1 MAFPDS
7 FLEELR
13 NRLPLSGV
21 VGRSVRL
28 IKRGREFTG
37 LCPFHNEKSPSFT
50 VNDDKGFF
58 HCFGCGA
65 HGDVI
70 GFVMRNSGLAFPEAV
85 EQLAQEAGLA
95 VPQVRPEDRQKADQV
110 ATLGKAM
117 EEAAKWFQ
125 AQLQAGV
132 GAEAR
137 AYIQKRGLKQETVE
151 RFRLGYAPQSRT
163 ALKEALLARGLP
175 EPLLVEAGL
184 LIKPEDGGP
193 SYDRFRHRVMFP
205 IGDRRGRVIAF
216 GGRAL
221 DPDAPAKYL
230 NSPETPLFHKG
241 GNLYNHA
248 LAREAARES
257 GTLIVVEGYMDVIAL
272 AQAGFEHTVA
282 PLGTALTEE
291 QLQILWKITPEP
303 ILCFDG
309 DNAGQR
315 AAFRAA
321 DRAFPLLEPGKSL
334 RFALL
339 SGGKDPDD
347 FVRENGK
354 TSFEE
359 VLSRATSLAEMIWQ
373 RALSSH
379 TLDTPEKR
387 ATVVSELKELTKTIK
402 NEIVRRFYDNEFFV
416 RSGKE
421 FFGRNKSKKQNS
433 QINPAEAAAS
443 FKATSKYLEEKKKL
457 MVDTLIA
464 SVAIGVL
471 VNTKFIDED
480 LLERSLSMQANRS
493 EINTLRDEIV
503 FSILNNPRGHFE
515 KTTLTTYFENH
526 MKRFLSV
533 YSRFDGQEKNILPPY
548 ARPNAEPIVVDQGI
562 RNALNLYRLT
572 VVLPAELEYAQ
583 ESLISIQN
591 MDVVNIEAYD
601 RAQRLVEGIKSEMNA
616 LTKLVGGAEIG
627 AVG

>member
-21 VGRSVRL
+21 IGRSVRL

-137 AYIQKRGLKQETVE
+137 AYIQKRGLKPETVE

-241 GNLYNHA
+241 RNLYNHA
-248 LAREAARES
+248 LAREVARES
-257 GTLIVVEGYMDVIAL
+257 GTVVVVEGYMDVIAL
-272 AQAGFEHTVA
+272 AQAGIEHAVA

-291 QLQILWKITPEP
+291 QIALLWRLSAEP

-309 DNAGQR
+309 DNAGIR
-315 AAFRAA
+315 AAMRAA
-321 DRAFPLLEPGKSL
+321 DRALPLLEPGHSF
-334 RFALL
+334 RFAILP
-339 SGGKDPDD
+339 GGQDPDD
-347 FVRENGK
+347 LVRSQGRQAM
-354 TSFEE
+354 EE
-359 VLSRATSLAEMIWQ
+359 VLAA
-373 RALSSH
+373 ALPMADILWRKE
-379 TLDTPEKR
+379 TEGRPLDTPERR
-387 ATVVSELKELTKTIK
+387 AALEAAL
-402 NEIVRRFYDNEFFV
+402 
-416 RSGKE
+416 
-421 FFGRNKSKKQNS
+421 FGLAG
-433 QINPAEAAAS
+433 QIRNPAVQNHYRDHFRSRLRTLFAPPPRTWTPRNRPGFPNGRLPQPEGFRGPMTSSLERTEKALLAAVLAHPWL
-443 FKATSKYLEEKKKL
+443 LEEHGEAFGALAFPPGPLDSLKSRIL
-457 MVDTLIA
+457 EEA
-464 SVAIGVL
+464 SRHPGLDGEAFATHLRQRGLGAQLDL
-471 VNTKFIDED
+471 VTGEAGRI
-480 LLERSLSMQANRS
+480 LEPFARS
-493 EINTLRDEIV
+493 ETPPDKVE
-503 FSILNNPRGHFE
+503 RGWWQAVQ
-515 KTTLTTYFENH
+515 
-526 MKRFLSV
+526 R
-533 YSRFDGQEKNILPPY
+533 
-548 ARPNAEPIVVDQGI
+548 
-562 RNALNLYRLT
+562 YRL
-572 VVLPAELEYAQ
+572 AELEQ
-583 ESLISIQN
+583 ELAAA
-591 MDVVNIEAYD
+591 EAEL
-601 RAQRLVEGIKSEMNA
+601 ANNTNPEAWQRFMA
-616 LTKLVGGAEIG
+616 LKAEVGSARSQVS
-627 AVG
+627 ASDTD

>member
-21 VGRSVRL
+21 IGRSVRL

-137 AYIQKRGLKQETVE
+137 AYIQKRGLKPETVE

-241 GNLYNHA
+241 RNLYNHA

-257 GTLIVVEGYMDVIAL
+257 GTVVVVEGYMDVIAL
-272 AQAGFEHTVA
+272 AQAGIEHAVA

-291 QLQILWKITPEP
+291 QIALLWRLSAEP

-309 DNAGQR
+309 DNAGIR
-315 AAFRAA
+315 AAMRAA
-321 DRAFPLLEPGKSL
+321 DRALPLLEPGHSF
-334 RFALL
+334 RFAILP
-339 SGGKDPDD
+339 GGQDPDD
-347 FVRENGK
+347 LVRSQGRQAM
-354 TSFEE
+354 EE
-359 VLSRATSLAEMIWQ
+359 VLAA
-373 RALSSH
+373 ALPMADILWRKE
-379 TLDTPEKR
+379 TEGRPLDTPERR
-387 ATVVSELKELTKTIK
+387 AALEAAL
-402 NEIVRRFYDNEFFV
+402 
-416 RSGKE
+416 
-421 FFGRNKSKKQNS
+421 FGLAG
-433 QINPAEAAAS
+433 QIRNPAVQNHYRDHFRSRLRTLFAPAPRNWTSNRASRPQSQFGKPPPTSVTLMSTSGTITPTMPQPDKSSTEKALIAAVITHPWLLEQHGQAFAALS
-443 FKATSKYLEEKKKL
+443 FSQAPLDSLKTRILEE
-457 MVDTLIA
+457 A
-464 SVAIGVL
+464 SRHPGLDGEAFATHLRQRGLGAQLDL
-471 VNTKFIDED
+471 VTGEAGRI
-480 LLERSLSMQANRS
+480 LEPFARS
-493 EINTLRDEIV
+493 ETPPDKVE
-503 FSILNNPRGHFE
+503 RGWWQAVQ
-515 KTTLTTYFENH
+515 
-526 MKRFLSV
+526 R
-533 YSRFDGQEKNILPPY
+533 
-548 ARPNAEPIVVDQGI
+548 
-562 RNALNLYRLT
+562 YRL
-572 VVLPAELEYAQ
+572 AELEQ
-583 ESLISIQN
+583 ELAAA
-591 MDVVNIEAYD
+591 EAEL
-601 RAQRLVEGIKSEMNA
+601 ANNTNPEAWQRFAA
-616 LTKLVGGAEIG
+616 LTAEVGSARSQVSASDTE
-627 AVG
+627 

>member
-70 GFVMRNSGLAFPEAV
+70 GFVMRNNGLAFPEAV

-117 EEAAKWFQ
+117 EEATKWFQ
-125 AQLQAGV
+125 AQLQANV

-137 AYIQKRGLKQETVE
+137 AYIQKRGLKPETIE
-151 RFRLGYAPQSRT
+151 RFRMGYAPQSRT
-163 ALKEALLARGLP
+163 ALKEALLARGIP
-175 EPLLVEAGL
+175 EPLLIESGL

-205 IGDRRGRVIAF
+205 IGDRRGRIIAF

-221 DPDAPAKYL
+221 DADAPAKYL

-241 GNLYNHA
+241 RNLYNHA

-257 GTLIVVEGYMDVIAL
+257 GTVVVVEGYMDVIAL
-272 AQAGFEHTVA
+272 AQAGIEHAVA

-291 QLQILWKITPEP
+291 QIALLWRLSAEP

-309 DNAGQR
+309 DNAGWR
-315 AAFRAA
+315 AALRAA
-321 DRAFPLLEPGKSL
+321 DRALPLLEPGHSF
-334 RFALL
+334 RFAILP
-339 SGGKDPDD
+339 GGQDPDD
-347 FVRENGK
+347 LVRNQGRQAM
-354 TSFEE
+354 EE
-359 VLSRATSLAEMIWQ
+359 VLAAALPLADILWRRETEG
-373 RALSSH
+373 RP
-379 TLDTPEKR
+379 LDTPERR
-387 ATVVSELKELTKTIK
+387 AALEAALYSLA
-402 NEIVRRFYDNEFFV
+402 
-416 RSGKE
+416 G
-421 FFGRNKSKKQNS
+421 
-433 QINPAEAAAS
+433 QIRNPAVQSHYRDHFRTRLRTLFAPPPRTWTPRNRPAFTPGGRPQQPEGFRGPMAAS
-443 FKATSKYLEEKKKL
+443 QGRTEKALIAAVLAHPWLLDEHGEAFAALAFPQGPLDSLKSRILEE
-457 MVDTLIA
+457 A
-464 SVAIGVL
+464 SRHPGLDGEAFATHLRQRGLGAQLDL
-471 VNTKFIDED
+471 VTGEAGRI
-480 LLERSLSMQANRS
+480 LEPFARS
-493 EINTLRDEIV
+493 ETPPDKVE
-503 FSILNNPRGHFE
+503 RGWWQAVQ
-515 KTTLTTYFENH
+515 
-526 MKRFLSV
+526 R
-533 YSRFDGQEKNILPPY
+533 
-548 ARPNAEPIVVDQGI
+548 
-562 RNALNLYRLT
+562 YRL
-572 VVLPAELEYAQ
+572 AELEQ
-583 ESLISIQN
+583 ELAAA
-591 MDVVNIEAYD
+591 EAEL
-601 RAQRLVEGIKSEMNA
+601 ANNTNPEAWQRFVA
-616 LTKLVGGAEIG
+616 LKAEVGSARSQVS
-627 AVG
+627 ASDTD

>member
-28 IKRGREFTG
+28 VKRGREFTG

-137 AYIQKRGLKQETVE
+137 AYIQKRGLKPETVE

-163 ALKEALLARGLP
+163 AMKEALLARGLP

-241 GNLYNHA
+241 RNLYNHA

-257 GTLIVVEGYMDVIAL
+257 GTVVVVEGYMDVIAL
-272 AQAGFEHTVA
+272 AQAGIEHAVA

-291 QLQILWKITPEP
+291 QIALLWRLSAEP

-309 DNAGQR
+309 DNAGIR
-315 AAFRAA
+315 AAMRAA
-321 DRAFPLLEPGKSL
+321 DRALPLLEPGHSF
-334 RFALL
+334 RFAILP
-339 SGGKDPDD
+339 GGQDPDD
-347 FVRENGK
+347 LVRSQGRQAM
-354 TSFEE
+354 EE
-359 VLSRATSLAEMIWQ
+359 VLAA
-373 RALSSH
+373 ALPMADILWRKE
-379 TLDTPEKR
+379 TEGRPLDTPERR
-387 ATVVSELKELTKTIK
+387 AALEAALFGLAGQIK
-402 NEIVRRFYDNEFFV
+402 NPAVQNHYRDHF
-416 RSGKE
+416 RSRLRTLFAPPPRAWTPRNRPG
-421 FFGRNKSKKQNS
+421 FPDGRPQQPEGYRGPMASS
-433 QINPAEAAAS
+433 QERTEKALLAAVLAHPWL
-443 FKATSKYLEEKKKL
+443 LEEHGEAFGALAFPPGPLDSLKSRIL
-457 MVDTLIA
+457 EEA
-464 SVAIGVL
+464 SRHPGLDGEAFATHLRQRGLGAQLDL
-471 VNTKFIDED
+471 VTGEAGRI
-480 LLERSLSMQANRS
+480 LEPFARS
-493 EINTLRDEIV
+493 ETPPDKVE
-503 FSILNNPRGHFE
+503 RGWWQAVQ
-515 KTTLTTYFENH
+515 
-526 MKRFLSV
+526 R
-533 YSRFDGQEKNILPPY
+533 
-548 ARPNAEPIVVDQGI
+548 
-562 RNALNLYRLT
+562 YRL
-572 VVLPAELEYAQ
+572 AELEQ
-583 ESLISIQN
+583 ELAAA
-591 MDVVNIEAYD
+591 EAEL
-601 RAQRLVEGIKSEMNA
+601 ANNTNPEAWQRFMA
-616 LTKLVGGAEIG
+616 LKAEVGSARSQVSASDTE
-627 AVG
+627 

>member
-21 VGRSVRL
+21 IGRSVRL

-125 AQLQAGV
+125 AQLQASV

-137 AYIQKRGLKQETVE
+137 AYIQKRGLKPETVE

-241 GNLYNHA
+241 RNLYNHA

-257 GTLIVVEGYMDVIAL
+257 GTVVVVEGYMDVIAL
-272 AQAGFEHTVA
+272 AQAGIEHAVA

-291 QLQILWKITPEP
+291 QIALLWRLSAEP

-309 DNAGQR
+309 DNAGIR
-315 AAFRAA
+315 AAMRAA
-321 DRAFPLLEPGKSL
+321 DRALPLLEPGHSF
-334 RFALL
+334 RFAILP
-339 SGGKDPDD
+339 GGQDPDD
-347 FVRENGK
+347 LVRSQGRQAM
-354 TSFEE
+354 EE
-359 VLSRATSLAEMIWQ
+359 VLAA
-373 RALSSH
+373 ALPMADILWRKE
-379 TLDTPEKR
+379 TEVRPLDTPERR
-387 ATVVSELKELTKTIK
+387 AALEAALL
-402 NEIVRRFYDNEFFV
+402 
-416 RSGKE
+416 GLA
-421 FFGRNKSKKQNS
+421 G
-433 QINPAEAAAS
+433 QIRNPAVQNHYRDHFRGRLRKLFAPAPRTWQPNNRPFTGSGRFQAPLGDTSPPIAPGTNGRKERELLLAALTHPWLLDEHGQAFAALTFPQAELDS
-443 FKATSKYLEEKKKL
+443 LKSRILEE
-457 MVDTLIA
+457 A
-464 SVAIGVL
+464 SRHPGLDGEAFETHLREQGLGPQLDL
-471 VNTKFIDED
+471 VTGGNS
-480 LLERSLSMQANRS
+480 RSL
-493 EINTLRDEIV
+493 E
-503 FSILNNPRGHFE
+503 
-515 KTTLTTYFENH
+515 
-526 MKRFLSV
+526 
-533 YSRFDGQEKNILPPY
+533 PY
-548 ARPNAEPIVVDQGI
+548 ARASTPRDKVERGWWQAV
-562 RNALNLYRLT
+562 RRYRL
-572 VVLPAELEYAQ
+572 AELEQ
-583 ESLISIQN
+583 ELVDAHIAYGRDATPETNAWFMAIQ
-591 MDVVNIEAYD
+591 
-601 RAQRLVEGIKSEMNA
+601 
-616 LTKLVGGAEIG
+616 AEVSS
-627 AVG
+627 ARSQVSASDTD

>member
-28 IKRGREFTG
+28 VKRGREFTG

-70 GFVMRNSGLAFPEAV
+70 GFVMRNNGLAFPEAV

-137 AYIQKRGLKQETVE
+137 AYIQKRGLKPETVE

-163 ALKEALLARGLP
+163 AMKEALLARGLP

-241 GNLYNHA
+241 RNLYNHA

-257 GTLIVVEGYMDVIAL
+257 GTVVVVEGYMDVIAL
-272 AQAGFEHTVA
+272 AQAGIEHAVA

-291 QLQILWKITPEP
+291 QIALLWRLSAEP

-309 DNAGQR
+309 DNAGIR
-315 AAFRAA
+315 AAMRAA
-321 DRAFPLLEPGKSL
+321 DRALPLLEPGHSF
-334 RFALL
+334 RFAILP
-339 SGGKDPDD
+339 GGQDPDD
-347 FVRENGK
+347 LVRSQGRQAM
-354 TSFEE
+354 EE
-359 VLSRATSLAEMIWQ
+359 VLAA
-373 RALSSH
+373 ALPMADILWRKE
-379 TLDTPEKR
+379 TEGRPLDTPERR
-387 ATVVSELKELTKTIK
+387 AALEAALFGLAGQIK
-402 NEIVRRFYDNEFFV
+402 NPAVQNHYRDHF
-416 RSGKE
+416 RSRLRTLFAPPPRAWTPRNRPG
-421 FFGRNKSKKQNS
+421 FPNGRPQQPEGYRGPMASS
-433 QINPAEAAAS
+433 QERTEKALLAAVLAHPWL
-443 FKATSKYLEEKKKL
+443 LEEHGEAFGALAFPPGPLDSLKSRIL
-457 MVDTLIA
+457 EEA
-464 SVAIGVL
+464 SRHPGLDGEAFATHLRQRGLGAQLDL
-471 VNTKFIDED
+471 VTGEAGRI
-480 LLERSLSMQANRS
+480 LEPFARS
-493 EINTLRDEIV
+493 ETPPDKVE
-503 FSILNNPRGHFE
+503 RGWWQAVQ
-515 KTTLTTYFENH
+515 
-526 MKRFLSV
+526 R
-533 YSRFDGQEKNILPPY
+533 
-548 ARPNAEPIVVDQGI
+548 
-562 RNALNLYRLT
+562 YRL
-572 VVLPAELEYAQ
+572 AELEQ
-583 ESLISIQN
+583 ELAAA
-591 MDVVNIEAYD
+591 EAEL
-601 RAQRLVEGIKSEMNA
+601 ANNTNPEAWQRFMA
-616 LTKLVGGAEIG
+616 LKAEVGSARSQVSASDTE
-627 AVG
+627 